1 MKGALKYRRGATA
14 PAKNPRTVLE
24 KILVPN
30 GTGEKMSKRNP
41 AKKPYPAPETG
52 PRWRPKKITKM
63 RRRSGLIPRMLK
75 RFKEVAWRIARRRRR
90 MKGVILFLVIEPY
103 GEAIPLGR
111 INVSSKLF
119 RFTAGITIIFK
130 KRSWG

>member
-1 MKGALKYRRGATA
+1 
-14 PAKNPRTVLE
+14 
-24 KILVPN
+24 
-30 GTGEKMSKRNP
+30 
-41 AKKPYPAPETG
+41 
-52 PRWRPKKITKM
+52 M

-90 MKGVILFLVIEPY
+90 MRRVIFFLVIEPY

-130 KRSWG
+130 KGSWG